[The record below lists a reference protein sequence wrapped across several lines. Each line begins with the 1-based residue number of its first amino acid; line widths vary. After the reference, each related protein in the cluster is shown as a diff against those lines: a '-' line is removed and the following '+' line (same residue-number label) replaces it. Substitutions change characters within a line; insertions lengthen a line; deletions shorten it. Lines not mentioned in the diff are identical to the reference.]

1 MKLSSLAKLAVC
13 GAGAV
18 CGVGVLVDDLLV
30 HRKFELPEALKTVF
44 SGTDMSETRVMADEL
59 TAWLENYGYERVY
72 ITNKAGHKLTGYLMR
87 PAEPSDI
94 YVFCS
99 HGYRCNAKREFCG
112 FVQYYLKRGCNV
124 LLVDHRAA
132 GESEG
137 TYIGFGYYESQD
149 SLQWLDYLNDT
160 YGKDISIIIHGVSM
174 GSATVML
181 MSGNEALPENVRFI
195 VADCGF
201 TSAWDE
207 FEVKLQAMKIP
218 TWPLLP
224 FVNAVN
230 KRVAGYDFK
239 TDTDAVAAVKKAK
252 VPMLFVHGTADGF
265 VPCDMVYQVYAACG
279 SEYKDLMLVEGAQ
292 HAGSVVT
299 DPLGYEAKLDEMMA
313 KFVPQKAD

>member
-1 MKLSSLAKLAVC
+1 MKFSSLLKLGVF

-18 CGVGVLVDDLLV
+18 CGAGVLVDDLLV

-44 SGTDMSETRVMADEL
+44 SGTDMSETREMADDL
-59 TAWLENYGYERVY
+59 TAWLENYGYERLTL
-72 ITNKAGHKLTGYLMR
+72 TNKDGHKLAGYLMR

-99 HGYRCNAKREFCG
+99 HGYRCNGKREFCG
-112 FVQYYLKRGCNV
+112 FVQYYLNRGCNV
-124 LLVDHRAA
+124 LIVDHRAS

-137 TYIGFGYYESQD
+137 TYIGFGYYEAKD
-149 SLQWLDYLNDT
+149 SIQWLEYLNET
-160 YGKDISIIIHGVSM
+160 YGNDISIIVHGVSM

-181 MSGNEALPENVRFI
+181 MSGSEDLPENVKLI
-195 VADCGF
+195 IADCGF

-207 FEVKLQAMKIP
+207 FEAKLQSLKLP
-218 TWPLLP
+218 VWPVLP
-224 FVNAVN
+224 LVNEIN

-239 TDTDAVAAVKKAK
+239 HDTDAVAAVKKAK

-265 VPCDMVYQVYAACG
+265 VPCDMVYEVYAACG
-279 SEYKDLMLVEGAQ
+279 SEHKELLLVEGAQ

-299 DPLGYEAKLDEMMA
+299 DPLAYEAKLDEMIDRYVR
-313 KFVPQKAD
+313 K

>member
-1 MKLSSLAKLAVC
+1 MKFSSLLKLGVF

-18 CGVGVLVDDLLV
+18 CGAGVLIDDLLV
-30 HRKFELPEALKTVF
+30 HRKFELPEALKTFF

-59 TAWLENYGYERVY
+59 TAWLENYGYERL
-72 ITNKAGHKLTGYLMR
+72 TLENKDGLKLAGYLLR
-87 PAEPSDI
+87 PAEPSNV

-99 HGYRCNAKREFCG
+99 HGYRCNGKREFCG
-112 FVQYYLKRGCNV
+112 FVQYYLGRGFNV
-124 LLVDHRAA
+124 LLVDHRAS

-137 TYIGFGYYESQD
+137 DRIGFGYYESQD
-149 SLQWLDYLNDT
+149 SLQWLEYLIAT
-160 YGKDISIIIHGVSM
+160 YGKDISIIVHGVSM

-181 MSGNEALPENVRFI
+181 MSGSEQLPDNVKLI

-207 FEVKLQAMKIP
+207 FEAKLDGMNIP
-218 TWPLLP
+218 KWPLLP
-224 FVNAVN
+224 LVNAVN
-230 KRVAGYDFK
+230 KRMSGYDFK

-265 VPCDMVYQVYAACG
+265 VPCDMVYEVYAACG
-279 SEYKDLMLVEGAQ
+279 SEHKELLLVEGAQ

-299 DPLGYEAKLDEMMA
+299 DPVSYEAKLDEMID
-313 KFVPQKAD
+313 KYVC

>member
-1 MKLSSLAKLAVC
+1 MKFSSLLKLGVF

-18 CGVGVLVDDLLV
+18 CGAGVLIDDLLV
-30 HRKFELPEALKTVF
+30 HRKFELPEALKTFF

-59 TAWLENYGYERVY
+59 TAWLENYGYERL
-72 ITNKAGHKLTGYLMR
+72 TLENKDGLKLAGYLLR
-87 PAEPSDI
+87 PAEPSNV

-99 HGYRCNAKREFCG
+99 HGYRCNGKREFCG
-112 FVQYYLKRGCNV
+112 FVQYYLGRGFNV
-124 LLVDHRAA
+124 LLVDHRAS

-137 TYIGFGYYESQD
+137 DRIGFGYYESQD
-149 SLQWLDYLNDT
+149 SLQWLEYLIAT
-160 YGKDISIIIHGVSM
+160 YGKDISIIVHGVSM

-181 MSGNEALPENVRFI
+181 MSGSEQLPDNVKLI

-207 FEVKLQAMKIP
+207 FEAKLDGMQIP
-218 TWPLLP
+218 KWPLLP
-224 FVNAVN
+224 LVNAVN
-230 KRVAGYDFK
+230 KRISGYDFK

-265 VPCDMVYQVYAACG
+265 VPCDMVYEVYAACG
-279 SEYKDLMLVEGAQ
+279 SEHKELLLVEGAQ

-299 DPLGYEAKLDEMMA
+299 DPMGYEAKLDEMID
-313 KFVPQKAD
+313 KYVC